1 MNPIKL
7 YGGIGNSFMVCAN
20 RLEFRPVGLLSA
32 VVFPGPSEAVVDPQ
46 ESGNSGQILF
56 SAVFLK
62 LSPSPWFIS
71 GAVLQKHGSLDKL

>member
-1 MNPIKL
+1 
-7 YGGIGNSFMVCAN
+7 MVILGTCAN
-20 RLEFRPVGLLSA
+20 ILEFRPVGFLSA

-46 ESGNSGQILF
+46 ESGNSDQILF

-71 GAVLQKHGSLDKL
+71 EGALSGYFLLQKHSLLGKF